1 MLINNFALHKRVCG
15 DFNLKW
21 YQCWIKDK
29 RLWVPKLED
38 IHAFLNDT
46 SVEMEQYYSEI
57 FDCDDFATCVLC
69 ECRKWVAERQF
80 KYSAPWTLMSVS
92 GTLCRGMVMSH
103 TWNLCLTEDGFYH
116 LESMMGADRL
126 WKHNPE
132 ENKIFL
138 AHT

>member
-1 MLINNFALHKRVCG
+1 MIINNFALHKKIC
-15 DFNLKW
+15 DEFNLQW

-29 RLWVPKLED
+29 ALWMPAIED

-46 SVEMEQYYSEI
+46 FVENEQYYSEI
-57 FDCDDFATCVLC
+57 FDCDDFAICLLC
-69 ECRKWVAERQF
+69 ENRKWVAKRLDKF
-80 KYSAPWTLMSVS
+80 PRPWALLSVS
-92 GTLCRGMVMSH
+92 GTMCRGMPMSH
-103 TWNLCLTEDGFYH
+103 TWNLVYTIDGFYH
-116 LESMMGADRL
+116 IESMMGADRL